1 MASSTTWGGIETMKS
16 KSEIVEVQA
25 LPFVA
30 NFSWATGFLMQR
42 FIQELAHKKILA
54 AKCPRCGYTYVPP
67 RSRCGKC
74 YTKIAQKNMI
84 TLSGKGKLLSY
95 TTAHVKLDG
104 EGNFQDLE
112 KPVIIGA
119 IKLDNADSTIFMPVE
134 GIKPRDLV
142 EGLKVKVQWQEETK
156 GELSDIRCFKPA

>member
-1 MASSTTWGGIETMKS
+1 MPK

-30 NFSWATGFLMQR
+30 AFSWSTGFLMEK
-42 FIQELAHKKILA
+42 FIKELANRRILA
-54 AKCPRCGYTYVPP
+54 AKCPKCGYTYVPP

-74 YTKIAQKNMI
+74 HAKIEEKNLI
-84 TLSGKGKLLSY
+84 TLSGRGTLISY

-104 EGNFQDLE
+104 NGNFQDLE
-112 KPVIIGA
+112 KPEIIGA
-119 IKLDNADSTIFMPVE
+119 IKLDKADSTIFMPLE
-134 GIKPRDLV
+134 GIKPKDV
-142 EGLKVKVQWQEETK
+142 AEGLKVKAQWREETK